1 MFFNFL
7 LRLSLQFKN
16 YLNLF
21 EFHSLIFFLSYK
33 GPDGSKHSF
42 FFWYC
47 TCPKNEI
54 ERFTRTQWI
63 SHNSNLILVYLNYE
77 L

>member
-21 EFHSLIFFLSYK
+21 EFHSLIFFCLTKDQMEASI
-33 GPDGSKHSF
+33 HF
-42 FFWYC
+42 FFGIVPV
-47 TCPKNEI
+47 PKMKLRDLQE
-54 ERFTRTQWI
+54 
-63 SHNSNLILVYLNYE
+63 HNGFHTTVI
-77 L
+77 

>member
-21 EFHSLIFFLSYK
+21 EFHSLIFFCLTKDQMEASI
-33 GPDGSKHSF
+33 HF

>member
-21 EFHSLIFFLSYK
+21 EFHSL
-33 GPDGSKHSF
+33 F
-42 FFWYC
+42 FFCLTKDQMEASIHFWGGIVPV
-47 TCPKNEI
+47 PKNEI

-63 SHNSNLILVYLNYE
+63 SHNSNLILVYLNYV